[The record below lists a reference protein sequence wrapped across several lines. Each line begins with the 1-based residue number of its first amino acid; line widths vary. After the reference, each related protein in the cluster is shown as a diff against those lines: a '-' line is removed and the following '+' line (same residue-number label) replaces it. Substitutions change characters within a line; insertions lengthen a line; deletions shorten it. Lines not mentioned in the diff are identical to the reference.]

1 MDSSMSLHRMLCQHT
16 LALLLLWTWAPGGAW
31 SADLETI
38 RERGELR
45 HLGIPYANFVTGA
58 GDGFDVELTQGFA
71 SYIGVRYQLVYS
83 DFYSVIRDL
92 LGKNVVRNG
101 DAVDLEGDFP
111 IKGDMIAA
119 GFTVLPWRQQILL
132 YSEPTFPSQV
142 MLIAR
147 ADSPISP
154 IAGSDDLSKDIEE
167 TKALIATHSLL
178 VMEKTCLDP
187 ANYGLKGRGIELR
200 AYSRSTNINEMV
212 PALLNLDADLSLLD
226 VPDLMIDMQKWAGK
240 FKVIGPISDEQ
251 TLASAFPMDAPRL
264 RDAYNDYLRLIK
276 EDGTYQRLVQ
286 KYYPGIR
293 RYFPAFFATR

>member
-1 MDSSMSLHRMLCQHT
+1 MSPHRT
-16 LALLLLWTWAPGGAW
+16 LWRHLLLLLLWTWATTGALA
-31 SADLETI
+31 ADLEDI
-38 RERGELR
+38 KARGELR

-71 SYIGVRYQLVYS
+71 EYLGVRYELVYS

-92 LGKNVVRNG
+92 LGKNVVRKG
-101 DAVDLEGDFP
+101 DVVDLEGDFP

-119 GFTVLPWRQQILL
+119 GFTVLPWREQILL

-147 ADSPISP
+147 ADSPIRP
-154 IAGSDDLSKDIEE
+154 IGGSDDLSGDIIE
-167 TKALIATHSLL
+167 TKSLIGTRSLL

-187 ANYGLKGRGIELR
+187 ANYGLKGGGIELR
-200 AYSRSTNINEMV
+200 AYTKSTNINEMV

-240 FKVIGPISDEQ
+240 FKVIGPISDAQ
-251 TLASAFPMDAPRL
+251 TLAAAFPKDAPRL
-264 RDAYNDYLRLIK
+264 RDAYNEYLRQIK
-276 EDGTYQRLVQ
+276 EDGTYDRLVK
-286 KYYPGIR
+286 KYYPGVR
-293 RYFPAFFATR
+293 RYFPAFFPAR